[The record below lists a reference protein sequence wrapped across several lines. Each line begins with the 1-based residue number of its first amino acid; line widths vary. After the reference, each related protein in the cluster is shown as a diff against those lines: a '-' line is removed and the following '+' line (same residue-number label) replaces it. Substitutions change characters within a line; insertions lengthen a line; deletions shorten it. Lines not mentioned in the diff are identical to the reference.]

1 MSFRY
6 IATCVA
12 FSHHK
17 TSATSELI
25 VNNNDYNTSVSCGEE
40 ITNIDVIIIFLC
52 EDHEDVEVSTSLHS
66 IFLYMQGYVLLIDK
80 RT

>member
-1 MSFRY
+1 MHVYGQNHSSFVKLDTVLIIQVSFIY
-6 IATCVA
+6 KATCIA

-40 ITNIDVIIIFLC
+40 ITNIDVIIIFIC
-52 EDHEDVEVSTSLHS
+52 
-66 IFLYMQGYVLLIDK
+66 
-80 RT
+80 